1 MTYGH
6 CGMLK
11 NNVLVSEATAERS
24 SHAYRLSPNT
34 AVQLSELCMRGL
46 FILSTFLLLVLQ
58 YPLWF
63 GNNSLPDAWKLQAK
77 IELQIQRNLALAER
91 NRLLDAEVLN
101 LKKGLDVVEEKARY
115 ELGMIKKGET
125 FYQIIE
131 PAKAQN
137 E

>member
-1 MTYGH
+1 
-6 CGMLK
+6 
-11 NNVLVSEATAERS
+11 
-24 SHAYRLSPNT
+24 
-34 AVQLSELCMRGL
+34 MRGL
-46 FILSTFLLLVLQ
+46 FILLSFLFVLLQ

-63 GNNSLPDAWKLQAK
+63 GDNSLPDAWKLRAK
-77 IELQIQRNLALAER
+77 IATQTAVNLQLAER

-131 PAKAQN
+131 QDKDSN

>member
-1 MTYGH
+1 
-6 CGMLK
+6 
-11 NNVLVSEATAERS
+11 
-24 SHAYRLSPNT
+24 
-34 AVQLSELCMRGL
+34 MRGL
-46 FILSTFLLLVLQ
+46 FILLTFLLLLLQ

-63 GNNSLPDAWKLQAK
+63 SDNSVPDAWKLRAE
-77 IELQIQRNLALAER
+77 IEALSSENLRLAER

-125 FYQIIE
+125 FYQVIE
-131 PAKAQN
+131 QDPNIDTTSN

>member
-1 MTYGH
+1 
-6 CGMLK
+6 
-11 NNVLVSEATAERS
+11 
-24 SHAYRLSPNT
+24 
-34 AVQLSELCMRGL
+34 MRGL
-46 FILSTFLLLVLQ
+46 FIFLSFLLLLLQ

-63 GNNSLPDAWKLQAK
+63 GNNSLPDAWKLKAK
-77 IELQIQRNLALAER
+77 IESQTAENLQLAER
-91 NRLLDAEVLN
+91 NRLLDAEVHN

-131 PAKAQN
+131 QAEDTN

>member
-1 MTYGH
+1 
-6 CGMLK
+6 
-11 NNVLVSEATAERS
+11 
-24 SHAYRLSPNT
+24 
-34 AVQLSELCMRGL
+34 MRGL
-46 FILSTFLLLVLQ
+46 FILLSFLLLLLQ

-63 GNNSLPDAWKLQAK
+63 GNNSLPDAWKLKAK
-77 IELQIQRNLALAER
+77 IESQKTENLQLAER
-91 NRLLDAEVLN
+91 NRLLDAEVHN

-131 PAKAQN
+131 QPQDIN